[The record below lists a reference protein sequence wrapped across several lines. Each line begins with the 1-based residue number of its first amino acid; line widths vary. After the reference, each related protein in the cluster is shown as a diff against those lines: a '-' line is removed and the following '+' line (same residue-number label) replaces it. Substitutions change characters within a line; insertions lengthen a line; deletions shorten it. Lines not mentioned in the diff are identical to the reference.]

1 MVYYALIHLIF
12 LIWTVINSMFMPK
25 LKQNVQLSNSVI
37 SLVSV
42 LIPLRNEER
51 NIKRLVKSLTS
62 MTYQKVEVIFL
73 DDQSTDNTYK
83 LLMELTKEYKNFKVI
98 KGAPLANGWVGKV
111 HACKQLGEH
120 AKGEYLLF
128 LDADVE
134 VCPTIIEKTISTMD
148 VYDAG
153 LLTGFPKFP
162 SSTLL
167 SKILVPMQ
175 HYIVF
180 FHLPIFIANRTTIP
194 SFTAAHGAFMC
205 FRKEVYNKIGG
216 HSSVAASIVE
226 DVHLARHVK
235 QKGYRVLLAN
245 LTEDVSCYMYET
257 NKEVWNG
264 FSKNI
269 FVGLGRSIPL
279 ASTIIIFYSIFFVMP
294 FIFAILG
301 IITNELLYLLPY
313 MIMLLHRAIVDWKTQ
328 QRNLQFLW
336 MPVSAM
342 VIIILLI
349 YSAILSVQKKGYRW
363 KGRSYT

>member
-1 MVYYALIHLIF
+1 
-12 LIWTVINSMFMPK
+12 MPK
-25 LKQNVQLSNSVI
+25 LKQNVYLAHSSPP
-37 SLVSV
+37 LVSI

-51 NIKRLVKSLTS
+51 NIKRLVGSLNSLT
-62 MTYQKVEVIFL
+62 YEEIEVIFL

-83 LLMELTKEYKNFKVI
+83 MLMELTEKHKNFKVI
-98 KGAPLANGWVGKV
+98 KGAPLLKGWAGKV
-111 HACKQLGEH
+111 HACKQLGEF
-120 AKGEYLLF
+120 AKGEFLLF

-134 VCPTIIEKTISTMD
+134 VSPTIIEKTISTMK

-162 SSTLL
+162 TSTLL

-175 HYIVF
+175 HFIVF
-180 FHLPIFIANRTTIP
+180 FHLPIFIANRTTLS

-205 FRKEVYNKIGG
+205 FRKEVYHKVGG
-216 HSSVAASIVE
+216 HSSVASSIVE

-264 FSKNI
+264 FAKNI

-279 ASTIIIFYSIFFVMP
+279 ASLIIIFYSIFFFMP

-301 IITNELLYLLPY
+301 ILTNQLFYLIPY
-313 MIMLLHRAIVDWKTQ
+313 MIMLVHRGFVDWKTQ

-336 MPVSAM
+336 MPFSAM

-349 YSAILSVQKKGYRW
+349 YSAFLSVQKKGYRW